1 MDLHLQD
8 KLILVG
14 GATSG
19 LGRGVAEA
27 LLAEGARVIGVARSS
42 EPLAELADRYGPAF
56 RPYAADLTD
65 PGQLTALTEELAQEA
80 LYGVLVNAGGPP
92 AMAATE
98 TTLDDWDAAYQQVLR
113 WKIQLVQALLPAM
126 QDRGEGRF
134 VFVESVS
141 TKQPVPNLV
150 LSTAFRLSV
159 TGYVKT
165 LAQEVAASGV
175 TFSILAPGYHATPRV
190 DQLIRKASE
199 RTGKTPAQIE
209 ADITREVPIGG
220 MGDPADF
227 GTLAAWLFSPYSR
240 YLTGQTISV
249 DGGRNQGVFG

>member
-1 MDLHLQD
+1 MDLQLKD
-8 KLILVG
+8 KLFLVG

-27 LLAEGARVIGVARSS
+27 LLAEGARVIGVARRS
-42 EPLAELADRYGPAF
+42 EPLAALADRYGPAF

-65 PGQLTALTEELAQEA
+65 PEQLASLVKELAEEVP
-80 LYGVLVNAGGPP
+80 YGVLVNAGGPP

-98 TTLDDWDAAYQQVLR
+98 TQLADWDAAYRQVLR
-113 WKIQLVQALLPAM
+113 WKIQLVQGLLPAM
-126 QDRGEGRF
+126 QARGEGRF

-141 TKQPVPNLV
+141 TKQPVANLV

-190 DQLIRKASE
+190 DELIQKASE
-199 RTGKTPAQIE
+199 RTGKTPAEIE
-209 ADITREVPIGG
+209 KDITREVPIGG

-227 GTLAAWLFSPYSR
+227 GRLAAWLFSPYSC